1 MSTVFISGSIKIKS
15 LDDKVKSRLDKVIS
29 SGVNVLI
36 GDAGG
41 VDKSVQQYL
50 IKNNFPSVTVYC
62 TGDSPRNNDGS
73 WPVVNVE
80 PPVKTRSRAYFTA
93 KDLKMADD
101 SDFGLMVW
109 DCKSTGTLSNVIE
122 LLKKKKKSVVY
133 VSSKKA
139 FLNISSVSDLQALVN
154 QMDYDSFIE
163 ADKKISL
170 NKTISILTGISSDEQ
185 PESELDNVKK
195 MIEDHQIAIAQHE
208 KSIEDLKLRIEQM
221 REPMEDLFAQH

>member
-1 MSTVFISGSIKIKS
+1 MPTVFISGSIKIKS
-15 LDDKVKSRLDKVIS
+15 LDDKVKSRLDSVIS

-50 IKNNFPSVTVYC
+50 VKNNFSFVTVYC

-73 WPVVNVE
+73 WPVVNVD
-80 PPVKTRSRAYFTA
+80 PPVKTKSRAYFTA
-93 KDLKMADD
+93 KDLRMADD

-139 FLNISSVSDLQALVN
+139 FLNVSSISDLQTLVN

-170 NKTISILTGISSDEQ
+170 NRIMNTLAGVISDET
-185 PESELDNVKK
+185 PGDELDNLKK
-195 MIEDHQIAIAQHE
+195 MIADHQTAIAQHE
-208 KSIEDLKLRIEQM
+208 KSIADLKLRIDKLQKPIDDM
-221 REPMEDLFAQH
+221 FAKH

>member
-29 SGVNVLI
+29 SGVKVLI

-80 PPVKTRSRAYFTA
+80 PPMKTKSRAYFTA

-154 QMDYDSFIE
+154 QMDHDSFIE
-163 ADKKISL
+163 ADKKIAL
-170 NKTISILTGISSDEQ
+170 NKTMGVLSGVSLDESSEYD
-185 PESELDNVKK
+185 LDHFKK
-195 MIEDHQIAIAQHE
+195 MIKNHQMAIAKHE
-208 KSIEDLKLRIEQM
+208 KSIADIKLQIEQM
-221 REPMEDLFAQH
+221 REPMDDMFAQH

>member
-15 LDDKVKSRLDKVIS
+15 LDEKLKSRLDNVIS

-41 VDKSVQQYL
+41 VDKSVQQYF
-50 IKNNFPSVTVYC
+50 KENNFPAVTVYC
-62 TGDSPRNNDGS
+62 TGDTPRNNDGA
-73 WPVVNVE
+73 WPVINVE
-80 PPVKTRSRAYFTA
+80 PPVKTKSRAYFTA

-122 LLKKKKKSVVY
+122 LLKKNKKSVVY
-133 VSSKKA
+133 LSPKKA
-139 FLNISSVSDLQALVN
+139 FLNISTGSELKQLIA
-154 QMDYDSFIE
+154 QMDPAALLE

-170 NKTISILTGISSDEQ
+170 LKKVDMLSDGM
-185 PESELDNVKK
+185 PE
-195 MIEDHQIAIAQHE
+195 
-208 KSIEDLKLRIEQM
+208 
-221 REPMEDLFAQH
+221 

>member
-1 MSTVFISGSIKIKS
+1 MSTVFISVSIKIKS
-15 LDDKVKSRLDKVIS
+15 LDAKVKSRLDNVIS
-29 SGVNVLI
+29 SGLNVLV

-41 VDKSVQQYL
+41 VDKSVQQYF
-50 IKNNFPSVTVYC
+50 KENNFPAVTVYC
-62 TGDSPRNNDGS
+62 TGSSPRNNDGA

-80 PPVKTRSRAYFTA
+80 PPVKTKSRAYFTA

-122 LLKKKKKSVVY
+122 LLKKNKKSVVY

-139 FLNISSVSDLQALVN
+139 FLNVATASDLKQLII
-154 QMDYDSFIE
+154 QMDDESFIE

-170 NKTISILTGISSDEQ
+170 NKKIELLSDGSF
-185 PESELDNVKK
+185 PESPDIEKRKVLDNIK
-195 MIEDHQIAIAQHE
+195 EHQDAIAIHQRA
-208 KSIEDLKLRIEQM
+208 IEDLQAQLDNL
-221 REPMEDLFAQH
+221 REPIDDMFAN

>member
-15 LDDKVKSRLDKVIS
+15 LDEKVKSRLNNVIS
-29 SGVNVLI
+29 SGLNVLI

-41 VDKSVQQYL
+41 VDKSVQQYF
-50 IKNNFPSVTVYC
+50 KENNFSAVTVYC
-62 TGDSPRNNDGS
+62 TGSSPRNNDGA

-80 PPVKTRSRAYFTA
+80 PPVKTKSRAYFTA

-122 LLKKKKKSVVY
+122 LLRKRKKSVVY

-139 FLNISSVSDLQALVN
+139 FLNITTASDLKQLIM
-154 QMDYDSFIE
+154 QMDNESLIE

-170 NKTISILTGISSDEQ
+170 SKKIELLSEGGFLDYPDIEKRNILD
-185 PESELDNVKK
+185 K
-195 MIEDHQIAIAQHE
+195 IEEHQDAIAGHQRA
-208 KSIEDLKLRIEQM
+208 IMDLQVQLDEFRA
-221 REPMEDLFAQH
+221 PMDDMFAN

>member
-1 MSTVFISGSIKIKS
+1 MPTVFISGSIKIKS
-15 LDDKVKSRLDKVIS
+15 LDDKVKSRLDSVMS
-29 SGVNVLI
+29 SGVKVLI

-50 IKNNFPSVTVYC
+50 IKNNFSSVTVYC
-62 TGDSPRNNDGS
+62 TGNSPRNNDGS

-80 PPVKTRSRAYFTA
+80 PPVKTKSRAYFTA

-133 VSSKKA
+133 VSSRSA
-139 FLNISSVSDLQALVN
+139 FLNVSSVSDLQTLVN
-154 QMDYDSFIE
+154 QMDYDSFVE

-170 NKTISILTGISSDEQ
+170 NKTMSMLAGVNSDES
-185 PESELDNVKK
+185 PETEVGDLKK
-195 MIEDHQIAIAQHE
+195 IIEEHKSAIARHE
-208 KSIEDLKLRIEQM
+208 KSITDLELRIEEMQAPIDDM
-221 REPMEDLFAQH
+221 FAKL

>member
-15 LDDKVKSRLDKVIS
+15 LDDKVKSRLDNVMS
-29 SGVNVLI
+29 SGVRVLI

-50 IKNNFPSVTVYC
+50 IKNNFSSVTVYC
-62 TGDSPRNNDGS
+62 TGDSPRNNHGS
-73 WPVVNVE
+73 WPVVSVE
-80 PPVKTRSRAYFTA
+80 PPVKAKSRAYFTA

-133 VSSKKA
+133 VSSRKA
-139 FLNISSVSDLQALVN
+139 FLNVSSVSDLQALVN
-154 QMDYDSFIE
+154 QMDYDSFVE

-170 NKTISILTGISSDEQ
+170 NKTMSMLVGENSDES
-185 PESELDNVKK
+185 PEAELDDLKK
-195 MIEDHQIAIAQHE
+195 LIEEHKVAIAQHE
-208 KSIEDLKLRIEQM
+208 KSIADLKLRIEEMQAPIDDM
-221 REPMEDLFAQH
+221 FAKF

>member
-15 LDDKVKSRLDKVIS
+15 LDEKLKSRLDNVIS

-41 VDKSVQQYL
+41 VDKSVQQYF
-50 IKNNFPSVTVYC
+50 KENNFPAVTVYC
-62 TGDSPRNNDGS
+62 TGDTPRNNDGA
-73 WPVVNVE
+73 WPVINVE
-80 PPVKTRSRAYFTA
+80 PPVKTKSRAYFTA

-122 LLKKKKKSVVY
+122 LLKKNKKSVVY
-133 VSSKKA
+133 LSPKKA
-139 FLNISSVSDLQALVN
+139 FLNISTGFELKQLIA
-154 QMDYDSFIE
+154 QMDPVALLE

-170 NKTISILTGISSDEQ
+170 LKKVDMLSDGM
-185 PESELDNVKK
+185 PEEDESKLLSDQIQEHQHAIDTHMRAIRELQDRLESKR
-195 MIEDHQIAIAQHE
+195 
-208 KSIEDLKLRIEQM
+208 L
-221 REPMEDLFAQH
+221 PMDDMFAM